1 MCWKENTLLRR
12 FYGKCYYYYFIITI
26 IITEDGLMKGNWNK
40 TLQDSLERGKV
51 ERELQTGVKRE
62 TGNKE
67 VIRRDGW

>member
-1 MCWKENTLLRR
+1 
-12 FYGKCYYYYFIITI
+12 
-26 IITEDGLMKGNWNK
+26 MKGNWNK